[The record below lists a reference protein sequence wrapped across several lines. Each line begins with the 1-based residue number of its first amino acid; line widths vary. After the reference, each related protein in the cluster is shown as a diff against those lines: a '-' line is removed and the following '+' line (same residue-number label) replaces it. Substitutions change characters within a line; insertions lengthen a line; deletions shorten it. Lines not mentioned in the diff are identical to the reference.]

1 MSSRGTSP
9 ESPLAA
15 KEAKRQKRTHS
26 VGFEFEER
34 VLDIMLQ
41 TLEETRAIRRMMETR
56 S

>member
-15 KEAKRQKRTHS
+15 KEAKRQKRTH
-26 VGFEFEER
+26 FEER

-41 TLEETRAIRRMMETR
+41 TLEETRVIRRMMETR